1 MENEQKLEKEENRNV
16 FTYFFKKYRNIEN
29 RENEKP
35 ILENQK
41 SQKSFKSFDNLIEN
55 NIDFNEVTTTILE
68 EIKNNFINRI
78 NDLLNKYKTN
88 FEEYKK
94 NISDYLEKSKYNL
107 FKVFNI
113 PINNEILLKYVIK
126 NIFNRIKNLLEIY
139 DILIDNIEDNFE
151 LLNKYLSQREII
163 ESKNPS
169 EKFLNYFVESIN
181 NSSIISKFNFEEI
194 DPLNIFHNNYYKSY
208 LNFLKEEKKQ
218 PSIKTFTIKMGENPG
233 ISNIISFIK
242 DNYDTFKQL
251 KIDGIDTNQLK
262 SIVDAFPSN
271 QMKLNKIKIQNFD
284 FSKIPMENRLIE
296 NKLTKIKKLIF
307 KKGVYINPLILSKI
321 FINKGENITSL
332 SLEKVN
338 MTNLGWNNLLNNFYE
353 NDKIRE
359 NLKYLSLSG
368 NSLSSINKDAHEI
381 EEINKN
387 KKFDNLKIFDLSKN
401 EIYKFD
407 MDLKKIP
414 ALKLLDLSS
423 NNFPTGSKMEFM
435 KNYAKN
441 MLVLFNDNI
450 FITNSVENNLAYI
463 NYISQHIPNLDIDIK
478 TLNLRFTYD
487 IDNQKNF
494 EILKFSPSLKISL
507 IKLDLSFCGFS
518 TSVIINFLKNNYGFF
533 SLKNLKM
540 KFNNIESYIFESLL
554 DDKIYLPNLTYM
566 DLSHNEI
573 PCFKPEEN
581 EFLIKFIQKFE
592 NLKRLKLSNTSFF
605 ENLINFISSDSL
617 KDNRISKYY
626 NILLSY
632 LKENNRKF
640 LFVVDN
646 YNSLKIE
653 EKYRKLFNN
662 Y

>member
-218 PSIKTFTIKMGENPG
+218 PSIKKFTIKMGENPG

-242 DNYDTFKQL
+242 DNY
-251 KIDGIDTNQLK
+251 
-262 SIVDAFPSN
+262 
-271 QMKLNKIKIQNFD
+271 
-284 FSKIPMENRLIE
+284 
-296 NKLTKIKKLIF
+296 
-307 KKGVYINPLILSKI
+307 
-321 FINKGENITSL
+321 
-332 SLEKVN
+332 
-338 MTNLGWNNLLNNFYE
+338 
-353 NDKIRE
+353 
-359 NLKYLSLSG
+359 
-368 NSLSSINKDAHEI
+368 
-381 EEINKN
+381 
-387 KKFDNLKIFDLSKN
+387 
-401 EIYKFD
+401 
-407 MDLKKIP
+407 
-414 ALKLLDLSS
+414 
-423 NNFPTGSKMEFM
+423 
-435 KNYAKN
+435 
-441 MLVLFNDNI
+441 
-450 FITNSVENNLAYI
+450 
-463 NYISQHIPNLDIDIK
+463 
-478 TLNLRFTYD
+478 
-487 IDNQKNF
+487 
-494 EILKFSPSLKISL
+494 
-507 IKLDLSFCGFS
+507 
-518 TSVIINFLKNNYGFF
+518 
-533 SLKNLKM
+533 
-540 KFNNIESYIFESLL
+540 
-554 DDKIYLPNLTYM
+554 
-566 DLSHNEI
+566 
-573 PCFKPEEN
+573 
-581 EFLIKFIQKFE
+581 
-592 NLKRLKLSNTSFF
+592 
-605 ENLINFISSDSL
+605 
-617 KDNRISKYY
+617 
-626 NILLSY
+626 
-632 LKENNRKF
+632 
-640 LFVVDN
+640 
-646 YNSLKIE
+646 
-653 EKYRKLFNN
+653 
-662 Y
+662 